1 MATKKKSFPQATS
14 HSQLEVPPPP
24 TRSLQVYAI
33 DPSSGKYSG
42 NQVTVRVPWER
53 LEPGP
58 TGRKIAV
65 VDYDAAN
72 KCYYPPINLEDPRLL
87 ANDGL
92 DPTEADPRFHQQMV
106 YAIASRTIQMFEV
119 ALGRDIHWRRADRIG
134 GSADKENKFRKA
146 DDIWIL
152 KLYPHAMQQANAY
165 YSPQAHGILFGYFT
179 AKKTGQGRNLPGQLV
194 FTCLSQDIVSHE
206 VTHAVI
212 DGIRTYFTEPTNPDV
227 LAFHEGFADLCA
239 LFSHF
244 SQHDSLIDTIRQTG
258 GRLYQSELNP
268 VAGDPANT
276 DQAELTA
283 EIRQLIDTI
292 RKTSAVTNKAEP
304 DSVAREA
311 ANADDD
317 DNKDQP
323 AITAEIRRT
332 NPLIQLAIQ
341 FGQASGK
348 KRGLRSALGT
358 PPNSDDIHN
367 NVNDPHFRGSI
378 LVAAVFDA
386 FFSIYMKRADTLF
399 RIYHA
404 GGIDAVNA
412 ELPAPL
418 AELLATCAT
427 QTAVQFFQLC
437 ARSIDYCPPIDIT
450 FGDFLRALITVSRD
464 IDPSDDD
471 GVRDALMEAFR
482 LRGIYSESASFYS
495 EDALSWP
502 PVADLP
508 AIDGLVFGS
517 PNGLTSKEKD
527 QNGDALR
534 SWANKHRAELGLDP
548 DLPLT
553 VPSFHP
559 VFRTQQN
566 GRLRMEMVVEI
577 IQSTQAQFS
586 DAVPQAGTFPFRAGV
601 TLIVEAPKPK
611 SHEQPED
618 VPPKVRFVIGREM
631 TGPDAKQREEKQRSF
646 FISQGLAVGNNEDAT
661 HFQANFGLLHEEY

>member
-1 MATKKKSFPQATS
+1 MATSKKNSPKATI
-14 HSQLEVPPPP
+14 HLRLEVPTPAV
-24 TRSLQVYAI
+24 RSLQVYGV
-33 DPSSGKYSG
+33 DPSWGKYSG
-42 NQVTVRVPWER
+42 NQITLRVPWEK

-72 KCYYPPINLEDPRLL
+72 KCYYPPVDLDNPLLL

-119 ALGRDIHWRRADRIG
+119 ALGREIHWRRADRFG
-134 GSADKENKFRKA
+134 GSAVKENAFRKA
-146 DDIWIL
+146 DDIWVL

-179 AKKTGQGRNLPGQLV
+179 ANKTGQGRNLPGQLV

-244 SQHDSLIDTIRQTG
+244 SQHDSLIETIRKTG
-258 GRLYQSELNP
+258 GRLYQTELKP
-268 VAGDPANT
+268 VAGD
-276 DQAELTA
+276 
-283 EIRQLIDTI
+283 
-292 RKTSAVTNKAEP
+292 
-304 DSVAREA
+304 A
-311 ANADDD
+311 AG
-317 DNKDQP
+317 KDQP
-323 AITAEIRRT
+323 EITAEIRRM

-341 FGQASGK
+341 FGQARGQ

-358 PPNSDDIHN
+358 PPNSGDIHK

-386 FFSIYMKRADTLF
+386 FFSVYMNRADALF
-399 RIYHA
+399 RIYRS
-404 GGIDAVNA
+404 GGIDAVNDD
-412 ELPAPL
+412 LPASL
-418 AELLATCAT
+418 SDLLATCAS

-437 ARSIDYCPPIDIT
+437 ARAIDYCPPIDIT
-450 FGDFLRALITVSRD
+450 FGDFLRAIITVSRD
-464 IDPSDDD
+464 LDPADDD

-502 PVADLP
+502 PDADLP
-508 AIDGLVFGS
+508 LIDELVFGS

-527 QNGDALR
+527 HNGDVLR
-534 SWANKHRAELGLDP
+534 NWANKNCAALGLDP
-548 DLPLT
+548 DLPIT

-559 VFRTQQN
+559 IFRTKEN

-577 IQSTQAQFS
+577 IQSTQAKFS
-586 DAVPQAGTFPFRAGV
+586 DAVPQAGSFPFRAGV
-601 TLIVEAPKPK
+601 TLIVEAPEVK
-611 SHEQPED
+611 HARGQAVEA
-618 VPPKVRFVIGREM
+618 PPKVRFVIGRVM

-646 FISQGLAVGNNEDAT
+646 FISQGLAVGNTEDAT

>member
-1 MATKKKSFPQATS
+1 MAGKKRNSSQSTS
-14 HSQLEVPPPP
+14 QPQLEVPTPSV
-24 TRSLQVYAI
+24 RSLQVYAI

-42 NQVTVRVPWER
+42 NQVTVRVPWEP
-53 LEPGP
+53 LAPGP
-58 TGRKIAV
+58 TGHKIAV

-72 KCYYPPINLEDPRLL
+72 KRYYPPISLDNPLLL

-92 DPTEADPRFHQQMV
+92 APTEADPRFHQQMV

-119 ALGRDIHWRRADRIG
+119 ALGRTIHWRRADRFG
-134 GSADKENKFRKA
+134 GSGNKENRFRKA
-146 DDIWIL
+146 GDIWVL

-165 YSPQAHGILFGYFT
+165 YSPQAQGILFGYFT
-179 AKKTGQGRNLPGQLV
+179 ANKTGQGRNLPGQLV
-194 FTCLSQDIVSHE
+194 FTCLSQDIIAHE

-258 GRLYQSELNP
+258 GRLYQTEIKP
-268 VAGDPANT
+268 VAGDNGDE
-276 DQAELTA
+276 DQAIVA
-283 EIRQLIDTI
+283 EIRHLINTI
-292 RKTSAVTNKAEP
+292 RETSGATNEE
-304 DSVAREA
+304 EA
-311 ANADDD
+311 GSANADDE
-317 DNKDQP
+317 DNEDKP
-323 AITAEIRRT
+323 AIAAEMRRM

-341 FGQASGK
+341 FGQATGK
-348 KRGLRSALGT
+348 KGGLRSALGT
-358 PPNSDDIHN
+358 PPNSDDIHKS
-367 NVNDPHFRGSI
+367 VNDPHFRGSI

-386 FFSIYMKRADTLF
+386 FFSVYMKRADPLF
-399 RIYHA
+399 RIYRA
-404 GGIDAVNA
+404 GGREVVNE

-418 AELLATCAT
+418 AELLANCAT

-437 ARSIDYCPPIDIT
+437 ARAIDYCPPIDIT
-450 FGDFLRALITVSRD
+450 FGDFLRAIVTVSRD
-464 IDPSDDD
+464 IDPADDD

-502 PVADLP
+502 PNVNLP
-508 AIDGLVFGS
+508 AIKGLVFGS

-527 QNGDALR
+527 DNGDALR
-534 SWANKHRAELGLDP
+534 TWATENRAALGLDP
-548 DLPLT
+548 HLPIT

-559 VFRTQQN
+559 VFRTKQN

-577 IQSTQAQFS
+577 IQSSHGNFS
-586 DAVPQAGTFPFRAGV
+586 ETVPQAGTFPFRAGV

-611 SHEQPED
+611 SHEERED

-631 TGPDAKQREEKQRSF
+631 IGPNAKQREEKQRGF
-646 FISQGLAVGNNEDAT
+646 FIAQGLASGNTEDAT